1 MKWLFLFL
9 LILPNLCFSQVDTC
23 AVYKDLYKTA
33 KTLNLKYQEKIS
45 KQDSII
51 LDQDSLV
58 TIKDQIIFQKNFMI
72 KNDSLQFDLYS
83 KQIKLLNE
91 NLSIY
96 EKERAKEGKWHK
108 KFMPGFVVGII
119 GTVLLIHS
127 VDYTLP

>member
-1 MKWLFLFL
+1 MKWLFLFF
-9 LILPNLCFSQVDTC
+9 LIIPNLSFSQVDTC
-23 AVYKDLYKTA
+23 TVYKDLYKTA
-33 KTLNLKYQEKIS
+33 KILNLKYQEKIS

-51 LDQDSLV
+51 SDQDFVVS
-58 TIKDQIIFQKNFMI
+58 IKQQIIFQKDFML

-108 KFMPGFVVGII
+108 RFMPGFIFGIV

>member
-1 MKWLFLFL
+1 MKRLFLFL
-9 LILPNLCFSQVDTC
+9 LVLPNLCFSQIDTC
-23 AVYKDLYKTA
+23 AVYKDLYKNA
-33 KTLNLKYQEKIS
+33 KTLNLKYQEKIA

-51 LDQDSLV
+51 ADQDTLV
-58 TIKDQIIFQKNFMI
+58 SIKNQIIFQKNFML

-96 EKERAKEGKWHK
+96 EKERKKEGKWHK
-108 KFMPGFVVGII
+108 RFVPGFIVGIV